1 VAGDLPH
8 RPRPVRLSSVT
19 SPPSRP
25 PSEPS
30 AASSLDRL
38 SPEALFVVSAIAQYT
53 GTTIAI
59 TAFDTVSP
67 ATMAWLR
74 VIGAALVLT
83 AITWRRRAPWTR
95 ADLIAAAVF
104 GTATALMNLSF
115 YLAVDRIDL
124 GKGVV
129 IEFIGPIAV
138 AAVFTRSRRN
148 LVALLLAVAGVV
160 VLSGVEIDDEPL
172 GLVFIF
178 AAAGM
183 WATYIV
189 VGRRVAALDRGLEGL
204 AVGMVIGALAIT
216 PFGLPG
222 AGALRDAPSLI
233 VIGLLAGVLSNA
245 VGYGIDQHVLRR
257 IPVRR
262 FAVLLALLPVT
273 AMAIGAIAL
282 GQTPTSVDLL
292 GAALVIAGV
301 LVQERDTLP
310 LPDPG

>member
-1 VAGDLPH
+1 
-8 RPRPVRLSSVT
+8 
-19 SPPSRP
+19 
-25 PSEPS
+25 
-30 AASSLDRL
+30 
-38 SPEALFVVSAIAQYT
+38 
-53 GTTIAI
+53 
-59 TAFDTVSP
+59 
-67 ATMAWLR
+67 
-74 VIGAALVLT
+74 
-83 AITWRRRAPWTR
+83 
-95 ADLIAAAVF
+95 
-104 GTATALMNLSF
+104 MNLCF

-138 AAVFTRSRRN
+138 AAVFTRTRRN
-148 LVALLLAVAGVV
+148 LVALLLAVAGVA

-178 AAAGM
+178 LAAAM

-204 AVGMVIGALAIT
+204 AVGMVIGSLVLT
-216 PFGLPG
+216 PFGLLDVG
-222 AGALRDAPSLI
+222 ALAGAPALI
-233 VIGLLAGVLSNA
+233 AVGLLAGVLSNG

-282 GQTPTSVDLL
+282 DQRPSAIDLL

-301 LVQERDTLP
+301 VVQEREVLPVTAGQAGGAAADT
-310 LPDPG
+310 

>member
-1 VAGDLPH
+1 
-8 RPRPVRLSSVT
+8 
-19 SPPSRP
+19 
-25 PSEPS
+25 
-30 AASSLDRL
+30 
-38 SPEALFVVSAIAQYT
+38 
-53 GTTIAI
+53 
-59 TAFDTVSP
+59 
-67 ATMAWLR
+67 MAWLR